1 MNEKVL
7 RQIIRESLVGLTES
21 VKEKAV
27 SKSQQRFFGMV
38 DAYKKGELN
47 DASKAVKDAAEGM
60 SMKQVKDFAKTK
72 HKGLPNHVDESVLRK
87 MIREA
92 LEQTWA
98 DVKPKDEMDNIRL
111 QRYHGLVEIVE
122 YYLNQC
128 EAGNGV
134 ELSDRQREQLEDACN
149 KLCVFGEI
157 GEKWANLGRSILSG
171 NENVV
176 EEKPFTDENVYTMDD
191 WRRDGSLKVQIGQL
205 IAPEVYWQLR
215 DSVPPMSD
223 GGCFQPGEAYD
234 HDWRTG
240 KALYQTFTRE
250 GDSYYRYKGLQPASR
265 YGLTECLSDENCTI
279 ILEKYGLSDIFT
291 LNEDGSGN
299 IFQKFKQPL
308 ANAINKIKNTFG
320 NKACQFVSDAIK
332 NAQLKGRSTLYG
344 VLTVITLLSGT
355 LPMNAIN
362 TSDFEDS
369 FQNNIMAATTNM
381 TKERGITNGDE
392 LNNIKERAVDDFIR
406 ILYTL
411 DDDVNNVYCA
421 SGVGCSENEHSAINL
436 AKQDVLNNLKQ
447 KYGEDVVEKYG
458 LEFKTIATQ
467 SWQEKTFVNG
477 KPTYKSYYTA
487 IIAAYKTIN
496 SNNPIRECVH
506 QTLIKMLGK
515 YTQGKVSSK
524 EANKA
529 IMDLANSSNKE
540 I

>member
-1 MNEKVL
+1 MNGDIEINGNMELSKYSPLELFGDVM
-7 RQIIRESLVGLTES
+7 EENVD
-21 VKEKAV
+21 EKAV
-27 SKSQQRFFGMV
+27 SKSQQRFFGIV
-38 DAYKKGELN
+38 DAYKKGELDN
-47 DASKAVKDAAEGM
+47 PSKSVKDAADGM
-60 SMKQVKDFAKTK
+60 SMKQVKNFAKTK
-72 HKGLPNHVDESVLRK
+72 HKGLPNHLDESVLRK
-87 MIREA
+87 IIIEA
-92 LEQTWA
+92 LGQT
-98 DVKPKDEMDNIRL
+98 L
-111 QRYHGLVEIVE
+111 
-122 YYLNQC
+122 
-128 EAGNGV
+128 
-134 ELSDRQREQLEDACN
+134 
-149 KLCVFGEI
+149 
-157 GEKWANLGRSILSG
+157 
-171 NENVV
+171 
-176 EEKPFTDENVYTMDD
+176 DD
-191 WRRDGSLKVQIGQL
+191 K
-205 IAPEVYWQLR
+205 
-215 DSVPPMSD
+215 
-223 GGCFQPGEAYD
+223 
-234 HDWRTG
+234 
-240 KALYQTFTRE
+240 
-250 GDSYYRYKGLQPASR
+250 
-265 YGLTECLSDENCTI
+265 NCTI

-291 LNEDGSGN
+291 LNENGSEN
-299 IFQKFKQPL
+299 IFQKFRQPL

-320 NKACQFVSDAIK
+320 NKACQFVSDSIK

-381 TKERGITNGDE
+381 TKERGITSGDE
-392 LNNIKERAVDDFIR
+392 LDNIKERAVDDFIR

-411 DDDVNNVYCA
+411 DDDMNNVYCA

-447 KYGEDVVEKYG
+447 KYGEDVIEKYG
-458 LEFKTIATQ
+458 LEFKTIASQ

-506 QTLIKMLGK
+506 QALIKMLGK

-529 IMDLANSSNKE
+529 IMDLANSSNQK

>member
-1 MNEKVL
+1 MNGDIEINGNMELSKYSPLELFGDVM
-7 RQIIRESLVGLTES
+7 EENVN
-21 VKEKAV
+21 EKAV

-38 DAYKKGELN
+38 DAYKKGEMPN
-47 DASKAVKDAAEGM
+47 ASPTIKKAADGM

-72 HKGLPNHVDESVLRK
+72 HKGLPNHLDESVLRK
-87 MIREA
+87 IIIEV
-92 LEQTWA
+92 LEQT
-98 DVKPKDEMDNIRL
+98 
-111 QRYHGLVEIVE
+111 LV
-122 YYLNQC
+122 
-128 EAGNGV
+128 
-134 ELSDRQREQLEDACN
+134 D
-149 KLCVFGEI
+149 K
-157 GEKWANLGRSILSG
+157 
-171 NENVV
+171 
-176 EEKPFTDENVYTMDD
+176 
-191 WRRDGSLKVQIGQL
+191 
-205 IAPEVYWQLR
+205 
-215 DSVPPMSD
+215 
-223 GGCFQPGEAYD
+223 
-234 HDWRTG
+234 
-240 KALYQTFTRE
+240 
-250 GDSYYRYKGLQPASR
+250 
-265 YGLTECLSDENCTI
+265 NCTI

-291 LNEDGSGN
+291 LNENGSEN
-299 IFQKFKQPL
+299 IFQKFRQPL

-320 NKACQFVSDAIK
+320 NKACQFVSDSIK

-381 TKERGITNGDE
+381 TKERGITSGDE
-392 LNNIKERAVDDFIR
+392 LDNIKERAVDDFIR

-411 DDDVNNVYCA
+411 DDDMNNVYCA

-447 KYGEDVVEKYG
+447 KYGKDVIEKYG
-458 LEFKTIATQ
+458 LEFKTIASQ

-506 QTLIKMLGK
+506 QALIKMLGK

-529 IMDLANSSNKE
+529 IMDLANSSNQKNLNE
-540 I
+540 E

>member
-1 MNEKVL
+1 MNGDIEINGNMELSKYSPLELFGDVM
-7 RQIIRESLVGLTES
+7 EENVD
-21 VKEKAV
+21 EKAV

-38 DAYKKGELN
+38 DAYKKGELDN
-47 DASKAVKDAAEGM
+47 PSKSVKDAADGM
-60 SMKQVKDFAKTK
+60 SMKQVKNFAKTK
-72 HKGLPNHVDESVLRK
+72 HKGLPNHLDESVLRK
-87 MIREA
+87 IIIEA
-92 LEQTWA
+92 LGQT
-98 DVKPKDEMDNIRL
+98 L
-111 QRYHGLVEIVE
+111 
-122 YYLNQC
+122 
-128 EAGNGV
+128 
-134 ELSDRQREQLEDACN
+134 
-149 KLCVFGEI
+149 
-157 GEKWANLGRSILSG
+157 
-171 NENVV
+171 
-176 EEKPFTDENVYTMDD
+176 DD
-191 WRRDGSLKVQIGQL
+191 K
-205 IAPEVYWQLR
+205 
-215 DSVPPMSD
+215 
-223 GGCFQPGEAYD
+223 
-234 HDWRTG
+234 
-240 KALYQTFTRE
+240 
-250 GDSYYRYKGLQPASR
+250 
-265 YGLTECLSDENCTI
+265 NCTI

-291 LNEDGSGN
+291 LNENGSEN
-299 IFQKFKQPL
+299 IFQKFRQPL

-320 NKACQFVSDAIK
+320 NKACQFVSDSIK

-355 LPMNAIN
+355 LPTNAIN

-381 TKERGITNGDE
+381 TKERGITSGDE
-392 LNNIKERAVDDFIR
+392 LDNIKERAVDDFIR

-411 DDDVNNVYCA
+411 DDDMNNVYCA

-447 KYGEDVVEKYG
+447 KYGEDVIEKYG
-458 LEFKTIATQ
+458 LEFKTIASQ

-506 QTLIKMLGK
+506 QALIKMLGK

-529 IMDLANSSNKE
+529 IMDLANSSNQK

>member
-1 MNEKVL
+1 MNKGFEINGTMDLGHMSPLEQQENVMEKKINEQTL
-7 RQIIRESLVGLTES
+7 RQIVRESLKELSNQTIGSYMRATKNQRRDRQYDAGKWHAIKTVNDKYSFCITLDLGEEVLFTLGMENEEFFILADVDEHMENKEPYTLKLMANNPRRMLDGTPITETTVGYVIDNLRAGERMKLKGLCQSAMELNQALKGKQAQVAES

-38 DAYKKGELN
+38 DAYKKGELD

-72 HKGLPNHVDESVLRK
+72 HKGLPNHVDESVLRSI
-87 MIREA
+87 IRET
-92 LEQTWA
+92 LEQIWV
-98 DVKPKDEMDNIRL
+98 DREPKDEMDNIRL

-128 EAGNGV
+128 EAGNSV
-134 ELSDRQREQLEDACN
+134 ELSDKQREQLEDACN

-171 NENVV
+171 NEDVV

-250 GDSYYRYKGLQPASR
+250 GNNYYRYKGLQPASR
-265 YGLTECLSDENCTI
+265 WGLKESKL
-279 ILEKYGLSDIFT
+279 K
-291 LNEDGSGN
+291 
-299 IFQKFKQPL
+299 
-308 ANAINKIKNTFG
+308 KI
-320 NKACQFVSDAIK
+320 
-332 NAQLKGRSTLYG
+332 
-344 VLTVITLLSGT
+344 
-355 LPMNAIN
+355 
-362 TSDFEDS
+362 
-369 FQNNIMAATTNM
+369 
-381 TKERGITNGDE
+381 
-392 LNNIKERAVDDFIR
+392 
-406 ILYTL
+406 
-411 DDDVNNVYCA
+411 
-421 SGVGCSENEHSAINL
+421 
-436 AKQDVLNNLKQ
+436 
-447 KYGEDVVEKYG
+447 
-458 LEFKTIATQ
+458 
-467 SWQEKTFVNG
+467 
-477 KPTYKSYYTA
+477 
-487 IIAAYKTIN
+487 
-496 SNNPIRECVH
+496 IRETV
-506 QTLIKMLGK
+506 QTHLVNVLGK

-529 IMDLANSSNKE
+529 IMDLANSSNQKKKTK
-540 I
+540 

>member
-1 MNEKVL
+1 MNTDIEINGNMELSKHSPLEQFDDVM
-7 RQIIRESLVGLTES
+7 EENVE
-21 VKEKAV
+21 EKAK
-27 SKSQQRFFGMV
+27 SKSQQKFFGMV
-38 DAYKKGELN
+38 DAYKKGEMPN
-47 DASKAVKDAAEGM
+47 ASPTIKKAADGM

-72 HKGLPNHVDESVLRK
+72 HKGLPNHLDESVLRK
-87 MIREA
+87 IIIEV
-92 LEQTWA
+92 LEQT
-98 DVKPKDEMDNIRL
+98 
-111 QRYHGLVEIVE
+111 LV
-122 YYLNQC
+122 
-128 EAGNGV
+128 
-134 ELSDRQREQLEDACN
+134 D
-149 KLCVFGEI
+149 K
-157 GEKWANLGRSILSG
+157 
-171 NENVV
+171 
-176 EEKPFTDENVYTMDD
+176 
-191 WRRDGSLKVQIGQL
+191 
-205 IAPEVYWQLR
+205 
-215 DSVPPMSD
+215 
-223 GGCFQPGEAYD
+223 
-234 HDWRTG
+234 
-240 KALYQTFTRE
+240 
-250 GDSYYRYKGLQPASR
+250 
-265 YGLTECLSDENCTI
+265 NCTI

-291 LNEDGSGN
+291 LNENGSEN
-299 IFQKFKQPL
+299 IFQKFRQPL

-320 NKACQFVSDAIK
+320 NKACQFVSDSIK
-332 NAQLKGRSTLYG
+332 NAQLKGHSTLYG

-381 TKERGITNGDE
+381 TKKRGITSGDE
-392 LNNIKERAVDDFIR
+392 LDNIKERAVDDFIH

-447 KYGEDVVEKYG
+447 KYGEDVIEKYG
-458 LEFKTIATQ
+458 LEFKTIAAQ

-506 QTLIKMLGK
+506 QALIKMLGK

-529 IMDLANSSNKE
+529 IMNLANSSN
-540 I
+540 

>member
-38 DAYKKGELN
+38 DAYKKGELD

-72 HKGLPNHVDESVLRK
+72 HKGLPNHVDESVLRSI
-87 MIREA
+87 IRET

-98 DVKPKDEMDNIRL
+98 DREPKDEMDNIRL
-111 QRYHGLVEIVE
+111 QRYQGLVEIVE

-134 ELSDRQREQLEDACN
+134 ELSDKQREQLEDACN

-171 NENVV
+171 NEDVT

-250 GDSYYRYKGLQPASR
+250 GDNYYRYKGLQPASR
-265 YGLTECLSDENCTI
+265 W
-279 ILEKYGLSDIFT
+279 
-291 LNEDGSGN
+291 
-299 IFQKFKQPL
+299 
-308 ANAINKIKNTFG
+308 
-320 NKACQFVSDAIK
+320 
-332 NAQLKGRSTLYG
+332 
-344 VLTVITLLSGT
+344 
-355 LPMNAIN
+355 
-362 TSDFEDS
+362 
-369 FQNNIMAATTNM
+369 
-381 TKERGITNGDE
+381 
-392 LNNIKERAVDDFIR
+392 
-406 ILYTL
+406 
-411 DDDVNNVYCA
+411 
-421 SGVGCSENEHSAINL
+421 
-436 AKQDVLNNLKQ
+436 
-447 KYGEDVVEKYG
+447 G
-458 LEFKTIATQ
+458 LEESELKKTIRETVQ
-467 SWQEKTFVNG
+467 THLVN
-477 KPTYKSYYTA
+477 
-487 IIAAYKTIN
+487 
-496 SNNPIRECVH
+496 V
-506 QTLIKMLGK
+506 LGK

-529 IMDLANSSNKE
+529 IMDLANSSNQKKLNE
-540 I
+540 EVDARTLEYFNKIRNGECETLEWEGRIFRVPPQLKQIARQVSEQFNVVASPYVYQNDSRIYCALLVDAPEDCDYYTVSKNVKLFLLDYDLHYIGCYHRTIFFVRQILEKHY